1 MSTWSSHPRDTMD
14 PNARHA
20 SRALGV
26 GVAIVVL
33 VGGVVSGQGA
43 RVPPAGTPA
52 APAQPPAQ
60 KAVQDG
66 KPFDE
71 FPDEFTY
78 SNDNTHPEKRGITY
92 RGKAPAGRPTKPWT
106 GKFLPDGQPD
116 VAKIWLPVASV
127 QYWDRAVRG
136 VGATKVADPPD
147 GKVPYQPWA
156 LELVKTAGYDALN
169 PTRPWDIDPRSRCV
183 TSIPHIYA
191 YAQPYKI
198 YQPPGYVVF
207 TFATFRFRRIIPL
220 DGRPHL
226 GSTIK
231 LWAGDSIG
239 HWDGNTLVVDTTNLN
254 GYTARLDYMGGD
266 FFSSHAHLTEKF
278 IFEPADGTTM
288 VYEATID
295 DPTVFTRPWTSRVIQ
310 TQKLGPD
317 NEIAANGEFWEY
329 QCGAGEETGTRPS
342 SAPGT
347 QPQ

>member
-33 VGGVVSGQGA
+33 IGGVVSGQSA
-43 RVPPAGTPA
+43 RVPQAGTPA
-52 APAQPPAQ
+52 APAQPTAQ

-116 VAKIWLPVASV
+116 VAKIWLPVASI
-127 QYWDRAVRG
+127 QYRDRAIRG

-156 LELVKTAGYDALN
+156 LELIKTAGYDTLN
-169 PTRPWDIDPRSRCV
+169 PTKPWHVDAQSRCV
-183 TSIPHIYA
+183 AGTPRMYA

-198 YQPPGYVVF
+198 YQPPG
-207 TFATFRFRRIIPL
+207 T
-220 DGRPHL
+220 
-226 GSTIK
+226 S
-231 LWAGDSIG
+231 
-239 HWDGNTLVVDTTNLN
+239 
-254 GYTARLDYMGGD
+254 
-266 FFSSHAHLTEKF
+266 SSHLLPFASGGSFRWIAGRILDPRSSCGRVTRLATGTE
-278 IFEPADGTTM
+278 THWSL
-288 VYEATID
+288 
-295 DPTVFTRPWTSRVIQ
+295 TRPISTGIRRGWIT
-310 TQKLGPD
+310 
-317 NEIAANGEFWEY
+317 W
-329 QCGAGEETGTRPS
+329 GAIF
-342 SAPGT
+342 SAPT
-347 QPQ
+347 PI